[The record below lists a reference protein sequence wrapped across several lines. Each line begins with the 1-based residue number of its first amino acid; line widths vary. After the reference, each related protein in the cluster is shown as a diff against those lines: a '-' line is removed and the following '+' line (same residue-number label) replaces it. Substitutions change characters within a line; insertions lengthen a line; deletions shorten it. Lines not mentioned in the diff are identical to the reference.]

1 MKTTKILNNTY
12 EIVRI
17 KTSYSKQYII
27 NNLKLLQI
35 INQNKLDNFIN
46 SKNFDRLV
54 DKENAIKKH
63 PFFIKKISET
73 NDSIKIKAINISH
86 SPNNIKINQ
95 EIVTKTQVASYW
107 KNGNEKLQY
116 LINAS
121 CIIELSKK
129 EYHEMIQNVST
140 DTGVIKELGG
150 QDNIKRIQQ
159 KLENE
164 WDKKPSYDYINYL
177 KTTIIEC
184 FEKYEKDCYY
194 IENTAIKKT
203 DEE

>member
-1 MKTTKILNNTY
+1 MKITKIVNNKY
-12 EIVRI
+12 EIVKI
-17 KTSYSKQYII
+17 KTSYSKQYVI
-27 NNLKLLQI
+27 NNLKFLQI

-46 SKNFDRLV
+46 SKSFDRLIY
-54 DKENAIKKH
+54 KENIIRKH
-63 PFFIKKISET
+63 PFFIKKILET
-73 NDSIKIKAINISH
+73 NDSITIKAINISH

-121 CIIELSKK
+121 CIIKLSKK
-129 EYHEMIQNVST
+129 EYNEMIQNVST
-140 DTGVIKELGG
+140 DIDVIKELGG
-150 QDNIKRIQQ
+150 QENIKRIQQ

-164 WDKKPSYDYINYL
+164 WDEKPSYDYMDYL
-177 KTTIIEC
+177 KTTIIEY
-184 FEKYEKDCYY
+184 FEKYEKDYNY
-194 IENTAIKKT
+194 IENTIIKKP